1 MSDVIFRSATRA
13 DVPAVLELLDNDEIS
28 RSRMVSETTDAAL
41 WQAFE
46 EIDADPRNELIVA
59 DDDGEIVG
67 TCQLTFTPSLSR
79 RGAERMTIEAVRI
92 RSDRR
97 GAGVG
102 RAMMLWALDRG
113 RERGCG
119 LAQLTTD
126 KRRSSA
132 QRFYAGLGFTATHE
146 GMKLTLGGDG
156 ASS

>member
-1 MSDVIFRSATRA
+1 MAEVIFRSATRA

-41 WQAFE
+41 WHAFE

-59 DDDGEIVG
+59 DEDGEIVG

-132 QRFYAGLGFTATHE
+132 QRFYASLGFTATHE
-146 GMKLTLGGDG
+146 GMKLTL
-156 ASS
+156 

>member
-1 MSDVIFRSATRA
+1 VPGEIIFRVATRA
-13 DVPAVLELLDNDEIS
+13 DVPAILELLENDEIS
-28 RSRMVSETTDAAL
+28 RSRMVSESTDAAL

-79 RGAERMTIEAVRI
+79 RGTERMTIEAVRI

-97 GAGVG
+97 GAGLG
-102 RAMMLWALDRG
+102 RVMMLWTLERV

-126 KRRSSA
+126 KRRGSA
-132 QRFYAGLGFTATHE
+132 HRFYTALGFSATHE
-146 GMKLTLGGDG
+146 GMKLTL
-156 ASS
+156 